1 MRLLQILLINFRCFH
16 WNVPTAGVS
25 LQFEATSWAEIN
37 KGKKKNNGPQ
47 RLKINNVLEQR
58 YIDREKS
65 WLVCQSA
72 TRSRRYIGSITR
84 SIAILGIFSNN
95 LDEFLEFVLQQLGG

>member
-1 MRLLQILLINFRCFH
+1 MRLLQIYVARFFIE
-16 WNVPTAGVS
+16 NVPTAGVVS

-37 KGKKKNNGPQ
+37 KGKTKKNNGPQ

-65 WLVCQSA
+65 WLNA
-72 TRSRRYIGSITR
+72 R
-84 SIAILGIFSNN
+84 
-95 LDEFLEFVLQQLGG
+95 VLQEAADTSVPLLDRLRF